1 MATIIGLTG
10 SIGTGKSTISK
21 MFDQLDFPV
30 VDADQIAREVVEP
43 ERKAYH
49 KIVATFGEKILQE
62 NRTIDRKV
70 LGEII
75 FGDEVKRKQLNEI
88 IHPAIRKEM
97 LAQKEQYIKNGAH
110 CVVLDI
116 PLLFESKLTHFV
128 DKIIVVYVDPDTQL
142 QRIIERDKRSKEVAL
157 QRINSQIPVSKK
169 VKLADATINNN
180 GTKEDSFI
188 QLKKILKKW
197 NLLV

>member
-1 MATIIGLTG
+1 MIPRLSTLSSSTSFIPGICSFAKDG
-10 SIGTGKSTISK
+10 GTETTSTSPA
-21 MFDQLDFPV
+21 F
-30 VDADQIAREVVEP
+30 AIAN
-43 ERKAYH
+43 A
-49 KIVATFGEKILQE
+49 
-62 NRTIDRKV
+62 
-70 LGEII
+70 GEII

-142 QRIIERDKRSKEVAL
+142 QRIIERDKSSKEVAL